1 MTTPAWPADAPTWI
15 TLEEL
20 GNDQNLDI
28 SQLSAQDTEALQRE
42 LIAAMVWVQD
52 HRPDVDYHGPWTV
65 PAYIQLGTIR
75 LAARWF
81 VRRVAPSGFMN
92 MGDLGSATVPNVDFD
107 IYMQL
112 GIVGGFS

>member
-1 MTTPAWPADAPTWI
+1 MTAPIWPADAPTWL
-15 TLEEL
+15 TLEGL
-20 GNDQNLDI
+20 QNDQTLDVG
-28 SQLSAQDTEALQRE
+28 QLSAQDLEALQRV

-52 HRPDVDYHGPWTV
+52 HRPDIDFHGPWTV
-65 PAYIQLGTIR
+65 PTYIQLGTIR

-81 VRRVAPSGFMN
+81 VRRSSPSGFMN
-92 MGDLGSATVPNVDFD
+92 LGDLGSATVPNVDFD